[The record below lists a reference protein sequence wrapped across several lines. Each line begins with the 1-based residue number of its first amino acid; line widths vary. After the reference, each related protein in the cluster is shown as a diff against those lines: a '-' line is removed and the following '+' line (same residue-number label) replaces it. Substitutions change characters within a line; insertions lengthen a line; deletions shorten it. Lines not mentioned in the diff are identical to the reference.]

1 MQTFGKGKSNCTRSL
16 VLCFEVRC
24 PGEVFSEPEST
35 RSTMFS
41 GPRVNVERSGGG
53 SCDADAKADEDAGTA
68 EESALFESDQCGD
81 ETDTFS
87 TRVGGPTRSRSR
99 SNGSSVGCTVTIVTL
114 AGFDGTLAPA
124 PANADDEPPPVPP
137 RDMSPK
143 AARAESA
150 SSEAGPTYATREI
163 MRLKLNVVN

>member
-1 MQTFGKGKSNCTRSL
+1 MNAEIGKEIGN

-53 SCDADAKADEDAGTA
+53 SCEAEAGTA
-68 EESALFESDQCGD
+68 DESALFESDRCGD
-81 ETDTFS
+81 ETATFS

-99 SNGSSVGCTVTIVTL
+99 SNGSSDGCTVTIVTL
-114 AGFDGTLAPA
+114 AGFDGPLATV
-124 PANADDEPPPVPP
+124 PANADDEPAPVPP

-143 AARAESA
+143 AARAVSA
-150 SSEAGPTYATREI
+150 SSEAGPSYAACEI
-163 MRLKLNVVN
+163 TWRD